1 MSFNWKMKQ
10 HFVPRCYLKRF
21 SDNERS
27 IFAYDKTTSKSYIA
41 SLMSVCCENDMYSLS
56 DECVKKTK
64 KEEGQVINNLSIEK
78 DHFAQCVEPMYAQ
91 LLAQIDDI
99 KDDWVTGKGQ
109 YRLCYNEKLELALHI
124 ATQYLRH
131 PLIGEAEVDNYL
143 RFEQASMDL
152 FKHILANQTGNEG
165 LDQLK
170 IKIECEKS
178 ALHARMTYMDY
189 DELMKCAEVMAN
201 NIFVFWVSRADDF
214 YTSDF
219 PVMVEPHVKDVGN
232 HYCGLVQYG
241 GEILMSLSPSLALS
255 IFDRDHFKDK
265 DDMDSSFVIAD
276 DKEIRRHNL
285 MRYFYA
291 QRHVFSY
298 RNDFSLIENFYQ
310 LNGRK
315 HIFMTPHLKAEIV
328 SGLGRY

>member
-1 MSFNWKMKQ
+1 
-10 HFVPRCYLKRF
+10 
-21 SDNERS
+21 
-27 IFAYDKTTSKSYIA
+27 
-41 SLMSVCCENDMYSLS
+41 
-56 DECVKKTK
+56 
-64 KEEGQVINNLSIEK
+64 
-78 DHFAQCVEPMYAQ
+78 
-91 LLAQIDDI
+91 
-99 KDDWVTGKGQ
+99 
-109 YRLCYNEKLELALHI
+109 
-124 ATQYLRH
+124 
-131 PLIGEAEVDNYL
+131 
-143 RFEQASMDL
+143 
-152 FKHILANQTGNEG
+152 
-165 LDQLK
+165 
-170 IKIECEKS
+170 
-178 ALHARMTYMDY
+178 
-189 DELMKCAEVMAN
+189 
-201 NIFVFWVSRADDF
+201 
-214 YTSDF
+214 
-219 PVMVEPHVKDVGN
+219 MVEPHVKDVGN
-232 HYCGLVQYG
+232 QYCGLVQYG

>member
-1 MSFNWKMKQ
+1 MKQ
-10 HFVPRCYLKRF
+10 HYIPRCYLRKF
-21 SDNERS
+21 SDNEKS
-27 IFAYDKTTSKSYIA
+27 IFAYDKVNSKSYKT
-41 SLMSVCCENDMYSLS
+41 SLMSVCCEEDTYTLS
-56 DECVKKTK
+56 DNYVNRSR
-64 KEEGQVINNLSIEK
+64 EENGRPINSLSIEK
-78 DHFAQCVEPMYAQ
+78 EHFSHFIEPSYSQ
-91 LLAQIDDI
+91 LLSQIDEI
-99 KDDWVTGKGQ
+99 KEDWILGKEK
-109 YRLCYNEKLELALHI
+109 YRLSYYEKKELALHI
-124 ATQYLRH
+124 ATQYFRH
-131 PLIGEAEVDNYL
+131 PKIGDAEVDNYL
-143 RFEQASMDL
+143 RLEQASVDML
-152 FKHILANQTGNEG
+152 KYVLAKQTDNEG
-165 LDQLK
+165 LEKLK
-170 IKIECEKS
+170 IEVSCEKP
-178 ALHARMTYMDY
+178 ALHAMLTYMDY

-201 NIFVFWVSRADDF
+201 NIFVFWVSRAGDF

-232 HYCGLVQYG
+232 QYCGLVQYG

>member
-1 MSFNWKMKQ
+1 MKQ
-10 HFVPRCYLKRF
+10 HYIPRCYLKRF
-21 SDNERS
+21 SDNDKS
-27 IFAYDKTTSKSYIA
+27 IFAYDKTTSKSYNA
-41 SLMSVCCENDMYSLS
+41 SLMSVCCDDDIYTLS
-56 DECVKKTK
+56 DEYVKNTR
-64 KEEGQVINNLSIEK
+64 EETGGNINNLSIEK
-78 DHFAQCVEPMYAQ
+78 DYFAKEVERYYSK
-91 LLAQIDDI
+91 LLNQIDEI
-99 KDDWVTGKGQ
+99 KDEWVSGKNY
-109 YRLCYNEKLELALHI
+109 YRLNFYEKKELALQI

-131 PLIGEAEVDNYL
+131 PSVGEAEVDNYL
-143 RFEQASMDL
+143 RLEQASVDMI
-152 FKHILANQTGNEG
+152 KHILAKQSGNEE
-165 LDQLK
+165 LEKLK
-170 IKIECEKS
+170 IGVSCEKP
-178 ALHARMTYMDY
+178 ALHAMMTYMDY

-201 NIFVFWVSRADDF
+201 NIFVFWVSRAGDF

-219 PVMVEPHVKDVGN
+219 PVMVEPHVKNVGN
-232 HYCGLVQYG
+232 QYCGLVQYG